1 MLLKIQW
8 GLEYMD
14 IFLIRHSEQLKLKG
28 IKNVEESSQIE
39 NEKIILSI
47 EGEKKAKEIC
57 KLKELNN
64 IDTLWSSNYVRAI
77 ATSKYIAKIN
87 NIDIIITAISIL
99 SSNSLLDSTLSF
111 LINTNL
117 SNNTTP

>member
-1 MLLKIQW
+1 
-8 GLEYMD
+8 MD

-57 KLKELNN
+57 KLN
-64 IDTLWSSNYVRAI
+64 IDERLNER
-77 ATSKYIAKIN
+77 KLRKFRKFKKNAKK
-87 NIDIIITAISIL
+87 
-99 SSNSLLDSTLSF
+99 
-111 LINTNL
+111 
-117 SNNTTP
+117 

>member
-8 GLEYMD
+8 GVEYMD

-87 NIDIIITAISIL
+87 NIDINIDERLNERKLRKFRKFKKNAKK
-99 SSNSLLDSTLSF
+99 
-111 LINTNL
+111 
-117 SNNTTP
+117 

>member
-8 GLEYMD
+8 GLEHMD

-47 EGEKKAKEIC
+47 EGEKKAKEFV
-57 KLKELNN
+57 N
-64 IDTLWSSNYVRAI
+64 
-77 ATSKYIAKIN
+77 
-87 NIDIIITAISIL
+87 
-99 SSNSLLDSTLSF
+99 
-111 LINTNL
+111 
-117 SNNTTP
+117 

>member
-1 MLLKIQW
+1 
-8 GLEYMD
+8 MD

-64 IDTLWSSNYVRAI
+64 IDI
-77 ATSKYIAKIN
+77 
-87 NIDIIITAISIL
+87 NIDERLNERKLRKFRKFKKNAKK
-99 SSNSLLDSTLSF
+99 
-111 LINTNL
+111 
-117 SNNTTP
+117 